1 MAASPTSAPAAYEA
15 ELGMQCF
22 GGGILQATL
31 GKRLEAPQIA

>member
-1 MAASPTSAPAAYEA
+1 MKNALKALRIEA

-22 GGGILQATL
+22 GGGFSQATL